1 MPARA
6 DGITCAPPS
15 RYTAAER
22 EQFLVLVHMGGEA
35 NATPDRIRRA
45 EALAMAWS
53 GGDLIGIAALKRPL
67 DSYREKVAR
76 RSGVS
81 LRSSEWPYEL
91 GYVFVLP
98 NHRGHGYAKR
108 LVEHAVRA
116 AGRRNVFATVRTN
129 NEPMQ
134 ATLRRFGF
142 AQAGR
147 DYLSDDAERTLSL
160 WTRRA

>member
-15 RYTAAER
+15 RYSAAER
-22 EQFLVLVHMGGEA
+22 GQFLVLVHMGGEA

-53 GGDLIGIAALKRPL
+53 GGDVIGIAALKRPL
-67 DSYREKVAR
+67 DSYRDRIAR
-76 RSGVS
+76 KSGLS
-81 LRSSEWPYEL
+81 LKPSEWPYEL
-91 GYVFVLP
+91 GYVFVHP
-98 NHRGHGYAKR
+98 DHRGHGHANR

>member
-6 DGITCAPPS
+6 DGITCASPS
-15 RYTAAER
+15 RYTTAER
-22 EQFLVLVHMGGEA
+22 DQFLSLVRSGGEA
-35 NATPDRIRRA
+35 HATPDRIRRA
-45 EALAMAWS
+45 EALVMAWF
-53 GGDLIGIAALKRPL
+53 GGDPIGIAALKRPL
-67 DSYREKVAR
+67 DSYRERVGRK
-76 RSGVS
+76 SGIS

-91 GYVFVLP
+91 GYVFVHP
-98 NHRGHGYAKR
+98 DHRGHGYANR

-129 NEPMQ
+129 NDPMQ